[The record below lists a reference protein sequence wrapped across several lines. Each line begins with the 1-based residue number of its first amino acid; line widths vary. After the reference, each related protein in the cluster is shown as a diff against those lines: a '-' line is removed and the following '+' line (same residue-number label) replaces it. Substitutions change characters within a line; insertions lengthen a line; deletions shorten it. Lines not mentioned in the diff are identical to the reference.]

1 MNSRIPFQL
10 TAISALVLA
19 AMGVLAAEETAE
31 TEDAGAYVPLGVE
44 NRSSGGPE
52 AGYAGAVQLG
62 LGYSSDDNFMFGQY
76 NGLNEKGANL
86 IGNLQWQ
93 DFSNSDSYWQA
104 SVSDLGLD
112 TREGEVVWG
121 RADRLRLK
129 LGFDSQLQVR
139 NDSGSTPFRGSDNN
153 QRLPENWVSG
163 SRTSDWSNLDS
174 SLQGFDRELER
185 ERLSLGLAAKLNDN
199 WTLETDL
206 SYEDKQGTA
215 DVGAA
220 VYVDASSGDSVLL
233 PMPVDYR
240 TTEFDLGLLYS
251 GERLHLEGRLGYSD
265 FDNKEEQLAWQNPY
279 SSFGPNV
286 SYPSGDGAL
295 GLAPDNEQTS
305 GRLTGQYILTPDFRF
320 QFDGSYAI
328 SSQDQ
333 DYLDYTVNPALSITE
348 PLPRNDYD
356 GEVTVSTFNA
366 AMLFRPVPKLNV
378 KAFYKVRERDYDSP
392 RDGYRYV
399 RGDGGD
405 QPRSAL
411 TVYNTAQGYL
421 SKTAGMELAY
431 RLPLRSRLKFEFEY
445 ENVERENS
453 AVEET
458 EEDRFTVAYRIQ
470 PWSNFTARAELLY
483 GNRRADT
490 YQWDQRYYA
499 LLDAELI
506 NATPDSQRYINH
518 PELSQYHLSN
528 RERTEGKLDFSFQ
541 PDNRWQLNLDLMW
554 RDDDYDK
561 TYTGLREAD
570 WRRAHVSATYA
581 VGSSLST
588 TLYGGYDRYDSAQMG
603 RAFRGGQEKNAFEI
617 YPPLP
622 QASDPSRDWETD
634 TTDTALTLGASLQWQ
649 VAEDLALALD
659 YSFVDTEGEQD
670 FKTYGASDLDPQDMP
685 AVNTELHHVVVSGT
699 WQMQEHLSLK
709 LDYQYYRYS
718 SDDWAW
724 QGVQADTI
732 GKVLTFGERN
742 PNEQI
747 HYVGAS
753 VIYRWQ

>member
-1 MNSRIPFQL
+1 
-10 TAISALVLA
+10 V
-19 AMGVLAAEETAE
+19 
-31 TEDAGAYVPLGVE
+31 
-44 NRSSGGPE
+44 
-52 AGYAGAVQLG
+52 
-62 LGYSSDDNFMFGQY
+62 
-76 NGLNEKGANL
+76 
-86 IGNLQWQ
+86 
-93 DFSNSDSYWQA
+93 
-104 SVSDLGLD
+104 
-112 TREGEVVWG
+112 
-121 RADRLRLK
+121 
-129 LGFDSQLQVR
+129 GFDSQLQVR
-139 NDSGSTPFRGSDNN
+139 NDSGSSPFRGSDNN
-153 QRLPENWVSG
+153 QRLPDDWVSG
-163 SRTSDWSNLDS
+163 SKTSDWSALGS

-185 ERLSLGLAAKLNDN
+185 ERLSLGLDAKLNDN
-199 WTLETDL
+199 WTLETAL

-215 DVGAA
+215 DVGGAI
-220 VYVDASSGDSVLL
+220 YVDAASGDSVLL

-251 GERLHLEGRLGYSD
+251 GKQLHLEGRLAYSD
-265 FDNKEEQLAWQNPY
+265 FDNKDEQLAWQNPY
-279 SSFGPNV
+279 SSFGPSV
-286 SYPSGDGAL
+286 AYSSGDGAL
-295 GLAPDNEQTS
+295 GLAPDNEQTRA
-305 GRLTGQYILTPDFRF
+305 RLTGQYILSSTSRI

-328 SSQDQ
+328 ATQDQ
-333 DYLDYTVNPALSITE
+333 DYLDYTVNPALSITD

-356 GEVTVSTFNA
+356 GEVAISTFNGA
-366 AMLFRPVPKLNV
+366 LLLRPVPKLNV
-378 KAFYKVRERDYDSP
+378 KAYYKLRERDYDTP

-421 SKTAGMELAY
+421 SRTVGMELAY
-431 RLPLRSRLKFEFEY
+431 RLPLRSRLKFEVES
-445 ENVERENS
+445 ESVERENS

-458 EEDRFTVAYRIQ
+458 KEDRFTLAYRIQ
-470 PWSNFTARAELLY
+470 PGSNFTARAELLY

-490 YQWDQRYYA
+490 YQWDQSYYA
-499 LLDAELI
+499 LLDVELI
-506 NATPDSQRYINH
+506 NATPDKQRYINH

-528 RERTEGKLDFSFQ
+528 RDQLEGKLDFTYL
-541 PDNRWQLNLDLMW
+541 PTDRWNLNLNLLW

-561 TYTGLREAD
+561 SELGLTDSEWQR
-570 WRRAHVSATYA
+570 WHMSASYA
-581 VGSSLST
+581 ASDSLSASV
-588 TLYGGYDRYDSAQMG
+588 YGGIDRYESGQTS

-622 QASDPSRDWETD
+622 QASDPSRDWD
-634 TTDTALTLGASLQWQ
+634 LDATDTALTLGANLQWQ
-649 VAEDLALALD
+649 VAQDLALALD

-670 FKTYGASDLDPQDMP
+670 FKTYGASDLDATDMP
-685 AVNTELHHVVVSGT
+685 AVNTQLHHVVASGI
-699 WQMQEHLSLK
+699 WQMREHLSLK